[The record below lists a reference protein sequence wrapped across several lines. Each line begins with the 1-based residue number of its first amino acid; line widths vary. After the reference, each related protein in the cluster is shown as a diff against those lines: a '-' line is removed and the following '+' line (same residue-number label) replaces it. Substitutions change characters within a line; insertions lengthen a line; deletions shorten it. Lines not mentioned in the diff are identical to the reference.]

1 MTEPSGMSEPS
12 GQQEIKTSFEKIN
25 LRGANGKSLAPSRF
39 DLEKCFARKEELL
52 IGRNPTSDIWLD
64 HPAVSRAHASL
75 RRGTDGTFLVK
86 DLNSTHGI
94 TIDGNPVVGEAI
106 WKPGKTLHLGPQALW
121 LENGNTLLVKTSR
134 GLPKLEAS
142 RLTVTVPGRDKPVL
156 DQVSFSFNPG
166 QFVCVLGPSGAGKS
180 TLVRCMQGLQDI
192 RSGSLLFGENQ
203 IHSNPAILNGL
214 VGYAPQKMSLHET
227 LTVREVVWFAAKL
240 RLPTDTTPV
249 EIEEHVNSALASM
262 GIQKL
267 GEQRISSLSG
277 GERKR
282 VELASELVVD
292 PAILLVDEATSSLDP
307 ASEARVMEVL
317 ASTAKQ
323 GKLVLCVTHHLDNI
337 AKADT
342 LLILGDGKVVYLG
355 PPEGA
360 CAHFGV
366 EHLSDAFVRIE
377 DEGVDNWAVGNSNTP
392 GQSGNMDTLV
402 QETQNRSPRRSFA
415 ARVRETVRQ
424 TGILIKREIV
434 AVCSDR
440 RFLFLVALMPALFAL
455 VIISG
460 HWSSNLSVPVLL
472 TRDMNSEEK
481 DAFAYFWPII
491 HDAAQGKTDKEDVLT
506 VQGQLAYLLG
516 NKPDLRKNLA
526 SDDLDKIIKGA
537 IEGTESV
544 FPNKFIKNHQTTLK
558 YLAVQVMGLTF
569 MGMLFGLTLVVRDGE
584 IFAREKALGLS
595 PMAYL
600 LSKLSILAIAT
611 GFQTIVFDG
620 LLELLFQ
627 IRQSVNGLETIPAE
641 YRIGFAPMVLV
652 HWATTLGCACLG
664 LLLGALTRKSD
675 RAIILLGAMMVVQLM
690 LGSAL
695 GLAVKPI
702 PKAVAF
708 VVSPTYWGLRATQI
722 SPMEN
727 GIVVFPS
734 HLRVFGDSFIQSVP
748 LALAGLLG
756 QILLYLLI
764 TWWLLRSRT
773 AVTE

>member
-1 MTEPSGMSEPS
+1 MSESPGMSKPSGHPEM
-12 GQQEIKTSFEKIN
+12 KTTFEKIN
-25 LRGANGKSLAPSRF
+25 LRGPDGNSPVPSRF
-39 DLEKCFARKEELL
+39 DLGECFARKEELL

-64 HPAVSRAHASL
+64 HPAVSRTHASL
-75 RRGTDGTFLVK
+75 RRGTDGNFLVK
-86 DLNSTHGI
+86 DLKSTHGI
-94 TIDGNPVVGEAI
+94 TLDGKPVTGEVI
-106 WKPGKTLHLGPQALW
+106 WKPGETLHLGPQALW
-121 LENGNTLLVKTSR
+121 LEDGNTLLVKTSR
-134 GLPKLEAS
+134 GVPKLEAS
-142 RLTVTVPGRDKPVL
+142 GLTVSVPGRDKPIL

-192 RSGSLLFGENQ
+192 SGGSLHFGGHQ

-240 RLPTDTTPV
+240 RLPTDTTPR
-249 EIEEHVNSALASM
+249 EIDSHVDVALESM

-267 GEQRISSLSG
+267 GDQRISSLSG

-292 PAILLVDEATSSLDP
+292 PSILLVDEATSSLDP

-317 ASTAKQ
+317 AGTAKQ

-355 PPEGA
+355 PPAGA

-366 EHLSDAFVRIE
+366 EHLSDAFVRME
-377 DEGVDNWAVGNSNTP
+377 DEGVDKWAIGKSASAS
-392 GQSGNMDTLV
+392 QSKVMGALASV
-402 QETQNRSPRRSFA
+402 SKKGPPRRSFS
-415 ARVRETVRQ
+415 ARVREAFRQ
-424 TGILIKREIV
+424 TAILIKREV
-434 AVCSDR
+434 AAVCSDR
-440 RFLFLVALMPALFAL
+440 SYLFLVGLMPALFAL
-455 VIISG
+455 VIIFG
-460 HWSSNLSVPVLL
+460 HWSSNLSVSVLL
-472 TRDMNSEEK
+472 TREMNSEEK

-491 HDAAQGKTDKEDVLT
+491 HDAAQGKVDKDDVLT

-516 NKPDLRKNLA
+516 NRPDLRKNLA
-526 SDDLDKIIKGA
+526 SDNLDTIIRSA
-537 IEGTESV
+537 IDGKESI
-544 FPNKFIKNHQTTLK
+544 FPEKFVKNHLTTLK

-569 MGMLFGLTLVVRDGE
+569 MGMLFGLTLIVRDGD
-584 IFAREKALGLS
+584 IFKREKALGLS
-595 PMAYL
+595 PIAYL
-600 LSKLSILAIAT
+600 LSKVSILIIAT

-627 IRQSVNGLETIPAE
+627 VRKSVNGLETIPAE
-641 YRIGFAPMVLV
+641 YRIGFMPMVLV
-652 HWATTLGCACLG
+652 HWATALGCACLG
-664 LLLGALTRKSD
+664 LFLGALTRKSD

-695 GLAVKPI
+695 GLAVKPL

-708 VVSPTYWGLRATQI
+708 VVSPTYWGLRSTQI

-727 GIVVFPS
+727 GIVALPS

-748 LALAGLLG
+748 LALAGLSG
-756 QILLYLLI
+756 QILLYLI
-764 TWWLLRSRT
+764 VTWWLLRSRNT
-773 AVTE
+773 VKD